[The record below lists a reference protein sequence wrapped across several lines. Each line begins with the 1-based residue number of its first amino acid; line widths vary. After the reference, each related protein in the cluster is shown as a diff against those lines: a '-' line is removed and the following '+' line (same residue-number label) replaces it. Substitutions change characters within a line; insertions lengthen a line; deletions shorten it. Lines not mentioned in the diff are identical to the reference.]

1 MNTVLDRIRA
11 EYGTTAIL
19 AALALLIGVLGGVGL
34 GMSLADGGRRS
45 CLDSGGVWVV
55 GTGGSRCIS
64 PGSLTGLLL
73 DVTR

>member
-19 AALALLIGVLGGVGL
+19 AFLALVIGVFAGVGL
-34 GMSLADGGRRS
+34 GMSLADNARSS
-45 CLDSGGVWVV
+45 CLDNGGVWVA
-55 GTGGSRCIS
+55 GTSGSRCI
-64 PGSLTGLLL
+64 PTGSLTGLLL